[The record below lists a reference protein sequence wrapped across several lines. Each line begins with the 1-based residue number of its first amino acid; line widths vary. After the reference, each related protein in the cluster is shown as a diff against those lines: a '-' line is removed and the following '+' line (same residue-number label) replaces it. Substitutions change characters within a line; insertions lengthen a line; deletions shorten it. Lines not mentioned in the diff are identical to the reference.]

1 MSSAPSSRPVQLI
14 GGCSV
19 AFLAACFAIFAL
31 NLFTPPRSIAELLPT
46 PTATHRPPPTI
57 TPVAYP
63 PTPPLAVKNNFALKD
78 NFPRATGVQ
87 VPFGYKDDYFYL
99 TPPLDPGY
107 AYVLDQNFQDPGYLN
122 LSLNATAAPA
132 PDSPTVEYGVLFWHT
147 EDDQGQESF
156 LAFTIN
162 SGSEFRLR
170 AYQPVTDTT
179 TSATTYKWADIIALT
194 QSPDIHV
201 DGTPNQLR
209 VDVHPRRLLA
219 YINDQL
225 VIDTDAKLITDLRL
239 SRDFDGR
246 VGVIALTQ
254 DAGAEA
260 RFTQFD
266 IYADVKHP

>member
-1 MSSAPSSRPVQLI
+1 MSNVLASRPLRLL
-14 GGCSV
+14 GGCAV
-19 AFLAACFAIFAL
+19 ALLAACFAIFAL
-31 NLFTPPRSIAELLPT
+31 NLFAPPRSIAELLPT

-63 PTPPLAVKNNFALKD
+63 PTPPLVTKNNFALEN

-87 VPFGYKDDYFYL
+87 VPFGYKDNYFYL

-107 AYVLDQNFQDPGYLN
+107 VRVLDQNFQDPDYLN
-122 LSLNATAAPA
+122 LTLNATAAPA
-132 PDSPTVEYGVLFWHT
+132 PDSPPVEYGVAFWHM

-162 SGSEFRLR
+162 SGSKFRLR
-170 AYQPVTDTT
+170 AYEPVTDTA
-179 TSATTYKWADIIALT
+179 SSGTTYQWVDIITLT

-219 YINDQL
+219 YINGEL
-225 VIDTDAKLITDLRL
+225 VIDTDAKLISDLRL
-239 SRDFDGR
+239 SRDFDGQ
-246 VGVIALTQ
+246 VGVIALTE
-254 DAGAEA
+254 DAGAEV

>member
-1 MSSAPSSRPVQLI
+1 M
-14 GGCSV
+14 GGCAV

-31 NLFTPPRSIAELLPT
+31 NLVTPPRSIAELLPT

-63 PTPPLAVKNNFALKD
+63 PTPPLVIKNNLALKNNFPL
-78 NFPRATGVQ
+78 ATGVQ
-87 VPFGYKDDYFYL
+87 VPFGYKDNYFYL
-99 TPPLDPGY
+99 TPPLNPGFVR
-107 AYVLDQNFQDPGYLN
+107 VLDRNFQDPDYLN
-122 LSLNATAAPA
+122 LTLNASAAPA
-132 PDSPTVEYGVLFWHT
+132 PDSPPVEYGVVFWHT
-147 EDDQGQESF
+147 EDQAGQESF

-162 SGSEFRLR
+162 SGSKFRLR
-170 AYQPVTDTT
+170 AYEPMTNTEA
-179 TSATTYKWADIIALT
+179 SGANYKWIDIITLT
-194 QSPDIHV
+194 QSPDIHL
-201 DGTPNQLR
+201 DGTSNQLR

-225 VIDTDAKLITDLRL
+225 VIDSDAKLISDLHL

-246 VGVIALTQ
+246 VGVIALSE

-266 IYADVKHP
+266 IYADVRHP